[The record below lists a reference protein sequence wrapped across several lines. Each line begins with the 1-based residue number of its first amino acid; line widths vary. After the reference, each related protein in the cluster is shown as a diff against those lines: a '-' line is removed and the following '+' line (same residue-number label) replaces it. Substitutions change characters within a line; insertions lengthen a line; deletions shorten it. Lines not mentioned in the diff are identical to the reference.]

1 MITVI
6 GRASPPLDVS
16 GRFLPRFEAFPA
28 PERATA
34 AHALASTTMHYGPR
48 LTQSFYERPCATVA
62 RELVGCV
69 LVHAPPGGP
78 RLSGLIVEVEAYL
91 GDGSDEASHSH
102 TGRTLRNAS
111 MFGPPGLLYTYR
123 SYGIHTCANVVCER
137 AGTGAAVL
145 LRAAMP
151 LEGETEMRRLR
162 SLADGRGGR
171 WIASGPG
178 RLAEAFDLSLE
189 HDGTSALAPSL
200 CLHAPAPGAVPGGE
214 LSCGPRVGISKGA
227 ELPYRFF
234 LRDHPLV
241 SPWRPGKVGRKKP
254 AARSAERG

>member
-16 GRFLPRFEAFPA
+16 GPILPRFESFPA

-34 AHALASTTMHYGPR
+34 THALASTTMRYGPR

-69 LVHAPPGGP
+69 LVHAPRGGP

-91 GDGSDEASHSH
+91 GDGSDEASHSN
-102 TGRTLRNAS
+102 TGSTLRNAS
-111 MFGPPGLLYTYR
+111 MFGPPGQLYTYR
-123 SYGIHTCANVVCER
+123 SYGIHTCANLVCEPT
-137 AGTGAAVL
+137 GMGAAVL

-151 LEGETEMRRLR
+151 LEGEAEMRRR
-162 SLADGRGGR
+162 RRLADDRGGR

-178 RLAEAFDLSLE
+178 RLAEAFGLSLE

-200 CLHAPAPGAVPGGE
+200 CVHAPAPGAEPGGE
-214 LSCGPRVGISKGA
+214 LAYGPRVGISKGA

-234 LRDHPLV
+234 LRDHPHV
-241 SPWRPGKVGRKKP
+241 SPWRPGKPARTKP
-254 AARSAERG
+254 ATRSAEGG